1 MNNFKIRSLTPE
13 QKTTRRRILEISHEK
28 NLSHIGSCFCSVDLI
43 NAVYKVKNKEEKF
56 ILSNGHAGIALYVIL
71 EKNGFLKNS
80 DIEKLNVHPDR
91 NPKFGI
97 DVSTG
102 SLGQGLPIALGMAI
116 SDKNK
121 NVYCLI
127 SDGECAEG
135 SIWEALRIANE
146 NKTTN
151 LKILVN
157 ANGWSA
163 YDPVKLNPLIERFK
177 AYGYN
182 VLKIDGHDM
191 EFIIAALKSTKK
203 DGLTIIFAETS
214 SDQLPCLR
222 GLDAHYCIMN
232 ENEYKQSLNLLK

>member
-121 NVYCLI
+121 NSIKGMIFSVASLQISYFNTFEFLI
-127 SDGECAEG
+127 TMES
-135 SIWEALRIANE
+135 R
-146 NKTTN
+146 
-151 LKILVN
+151 
-157 ANGWSA
+157 NG
-163 YDPVKLNPLIERFK
+163 
-177 AYGYN
+177 
-182 VLKIDGHDM
+182 
-191 EFIIAALKSTKK
+191 
-203 DGLTIIFAETS
+203 
-214 SDQLPCLR
+214 
-222 GLDAHYCIMN
+222 
-232 ENEYKQSLNLLK
+232 